1 MKIQKT
7 SSLRHSGGAKKTTAK
22 GGFGQALRQE
32 VGGLSADQ
40 GAAEL
45 GGLSAAVGVSALLS
59 AQDLGDDRHGRRR
72 EIRRAE
78 TILDELEEL
87 RMGLLFGSIPHWR
100 LERIGALVKRHIE
113 NLDKNLGGEKR
124 DDESDGLRVLLDDI
138 ELRAVVELAKLGR

>member
-22 GGFGQALRQE
+22 GGFGQALRHE
-32 VGGLSADQ
+32 VGGLSAEQ
-40 GAAEL
+40 GGSEL

-59 AQDLGDDRHGRRR
+59 AQDLGDERQGRRR
-72 EIRRAE
+72 EIRRAK

-87 RMGLLFGSIPHWR
+87 RMGLLFGSIPLWH
-100 LERIGALVKRHIE
+100 LERIGALVKPHRE
-113 NLDKNLGGEKR
+113 NLGEKH
-124 DDESDGLRVLLDDI
+124 DDESDGLRGLLDDI

>member
-22 GGFGQALRQE
+22 GGFGQALRHE
-32 VGGLSADQ
+32 VSGLSAEQ

-59 AQDLGDDRHGRRR
+59 AQDLGDDRQGRRR

-87 RMGLLFGSIPHWR
+87 RMGLLFGSIPLWR
-100 LERIGALVKRHIE
+100 LERIGALVKRHRE
-113 NLDKNLGGEKR
+113 NFGAKL
-124 DDESDGLRVLLDDI
+124 DDESDGLRGLLDDI